1 MLMSFDRRQQLLW
14 EESQRGHDSECTYI
28 IRNFSSQVKKTEHKR
43 RKPISGK
50 IHYLVCGDCK
60 AAKPYQS
67 ARDALDHLHE
77 KHIDCQHGGSERP
90 YDDPCYVWLH
100 RIWHDGYPMRSSRD
114 GLLGIVED
122 FIEELSYISDY
133 VRELHNMT
141 ARDSSTSDA
150 VSTPPLS
157 GSITHAFQQIVKMF
171 IFRSKQ
177 LSLVNRRRDLINGS
191 SLENFP
197 MIQRIDRK
205 IEELLSLEMDANER
219 IIDLLE
225 SAKKDIF
232 LSGIGSHSEMLEAES
247 VRVQF
252 LALAFMS
259 GIQRPLLQPSF
270 MGRSYAKDTLLQL
283 YKEYTSRLHFQANNR
298 PRKRVFLDIHGLEE
312 ELQALD
318 KLVDSQESCLYN
330 VLTVIDPLTSRYT
343 TETRVREFRAEVQ
356 YGNVQLH
363 QLIERRRE
371 IDNLATR
378 LWILKDQV
386 KQTIEIM
393 EEDHGKAIRVFTVV
407 TLFFLPLSFVS
418 SFLGMNT
425 VDVRDSNWNQQIF
438 WITGIPMTVV
448 VLSLAWIYGY
458 KGEEIRD
465 WMIHRMQNRGHQYS
479 PSTFHNMNGRTSLE
493 IRWKEWNPATVVKQN
508 RTDRQ
513 DFKTLIRSK
522 VQNVSG
528 WRRSNNENLKGLDGS
543 DERFMMRRRNTED
556 SLAPM
561 RR

>member
-1 MLMSFDRRQQLLW
+1 
-14 EESQRGHDSECTYI
+14 
-28 IRNFSSQVKKTEHKR
+28 
-43 RKPISGK
+43 
-50 IHYLVCGDCK
+50 
-60 AAKPYQS
+60 
-67 ARDALDHLHE
+67 
-77 KHIDCQHGGSERP
+77 
-90 YDDPCYVWLH
+90 
-100 RIWHDGYPMRSSRD
+100 
-114 GLLGIVED
+114 
-122 FIEELSYISDY
+122 
-133 VRELHNMT
+133 
-141 ARDSSTSDA
+141 
-150 VSTPPLS
+150 
-157 GSITHAFQQIVKMF
+157 MF
-171 IFRSKQ
+171 VFRSKQ
-177 LSLVNRRRDLINGS
+177 LSLVNRRRDLVGGS

-197 MIQRIDRK
+197 LIQRIDRK

-225 SAKKDIF
+225 GAKKDIF

-259 GIQRPLLQPSF
+259 GIQRPLLQPSY
-270 MGRSYAKDTLLQL
+270 MGRSYVKDTLLQL

-343 TETRVREFRAEVQ
+343 TETRLREFRAEVQ
-356 YGNVQLH
+356 YGNVQLR

-425 VDVRDSNWNQQIF
+425 IDVRDSSWNQQIF

-458 KGEEIRD
+458 KSEEIRD
-465 WMIHRMQNRGHQYS
+465 WMIYRLQDRGYQYS
-479 PSTFHNMNGRTSLE
+479 SSTFHHMNSQTSLE
-493 IRWKEWNPATVVKQN
+493 TRWKEWNPATMVKQN

-513 DFKTLIRSK
+513 DFKTLLRSK
-522 VQNVSG
+522 VKNASG
-528 WRRSNNENLKGLDGS
+528 WQRSNNDNSRGLDGS
-543 DERFMMRRRNTED
+543 DERFVMRRRNTED

-561 RR
+561 RG